1 MSTTANTQLIRRFT
15 SDFIN
20 TANPTVAA
28 ELIAPAAVFH
38 APGMPPLQGP
48 DGYMMLVGMLRAGF
62 PDVQWTLEDTVAE
75 GDKVAARFT
84 MRGTHTGAFMGAPAT
99 GKGFAVTTM
108 GIYRIAGGQ
117 IVEEH
122 GLPDMMGLMMQIGA
136 IPAPSAPPL

>member
-1 MSTTANTQLIRRFT
+1 MSTAANTQLIRRFT

-38 APGMPPLQGP
+38 APGMSPLQGP

-84 MRGTHTGAFMGAPAT
+84 MRGTHTGAFMGVPAT
-99 GKGFAVTTM
+99 GNAFAVTTM

-122 GLPDMMGLMMQIGA
+122 GLPDMMGIMMQIGA